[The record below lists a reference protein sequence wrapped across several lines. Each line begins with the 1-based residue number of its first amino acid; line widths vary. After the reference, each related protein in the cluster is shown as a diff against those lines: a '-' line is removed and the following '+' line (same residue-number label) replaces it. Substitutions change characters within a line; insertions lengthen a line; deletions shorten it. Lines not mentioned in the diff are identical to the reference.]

1 MTDKKNDKRFFSEFT
16 ELSLLLSSRT
26 DMKRVGTRN
35 CCSRHF
41 RKLIRFFWKSPSSL
55 RRIGFKYSLIDL
67 IVLFL
72 QNFHFLSHF
81 YKFFLLLEAEDL
93 QVFFLLA
100 RFFCKQFLKELHFEF
115 FWLFVI
121 CKCDAFPEIRKLFV
135 EISRWKTYRKWVP
148 ARGVLRSSGTC
159 AAPALMIWG
168 EVLQVWVWSVD

>member
-1 MTDKKNDKRFFSEFT
+1 MN
-16 ELSLLLSSRT
+16 SRT

-41 RKLIRFFWKSPSSL
+41 WKLIRFFWKSPSSL

-100 RFFCKQFLKELHFEF
+100 RFFRFFWPQNCSKMTFFGQKSLFGQKYIFCIKNTVVFGTWPQFLTILGGRKSNFGPKIAFFEF
-115 FWLFVI
+115 F
-121 CKCDAFPEIRKLFV
+121 
-135 EISRWKTYRKWVP
+135 
-148 ARGVLRSSGTC
+148 G
-159 AAPALMIWG
+159 
-168 EVLQVWVWSVD
+168 